1 MAQAGFTPISLYFS
15 TTAAATPTAGN
26 LANGELAINI
36 TDGKLYY
43 KDNGGVV
50 RLLASNATSA
60 PVTSI
65 TFGTTGLTPSTATSG
80 AITVAGTLNIA
91 NGGTGQTT
99 AVAAFNALNP
109 MTTTGDMIYESSPT
123 TAARLPI
130 GTTGQL
136 LSVVGGIP
144 AWVTPTPAG
153 APIGALQ
160 YMAGLT
166 STTYPGSDWLKCDGS
181 IVSQSTYSTLYARIG
196 KIPDVITTWVSRST
210 TGTAGNAASQIAYA
224 NNLFITTENFGFR
237 TSTNA
242 ITWTQITAP
251 GVTQTSLV
259 KTLVYGSSKY
269 VGGFLYAVGKQAR
282 YQPATST
289 DLVTWTTRSL
299 PGGFYFTNVTR
310 QRFVNNTFFLLGTEG
325 LTAGASPI
333 IFSSTDGI
341 TWTTRTVTGMPAG
354 TLAYDMVYANSKY
367 TLATNTSPAL
377 YSSTDLVTWTANS
390 VPNNSVVSLAYGNG
404 TYAAISSNNGFAVMT
419 STDAIT
425 WSARTIVGTSLVN
438 LFDTSVTYNE
448 NNTFIVTSPN
458 YGSSYR
464 LVVSYDGINWLATT
478 AVGNAA
484 AGISNIAYGNN
495 TFVLAAS
502 NSNNVSVCSQF
513 SYNAATNFAVPKAFG
528 PNGPTFYST
537 ANSALQLNQSGAAQT
552 LYIKA
557 L

>member
-196 KIPDVITTWVSRST
+196 KIPDVINTWVSRST
-210 TGTAGNAASQIAYA
+210 TGTSGNQANQIAYA
-224 NNLFITTENFGFR
+224 NNLFITRENFGFR

-251 GVTQTSLV
+251 GVDPNSIVQ
-259 KTLVYGSSKY
+259 TLVYGSSKY
-269 VGGFLYAVGKQAR
+269 VGGVLYAVGKQTR

-289 DLVTWTTRSL
+289 NLVTWTTRSL
-299 PGGFYFTNVTR
+299 PGGFYFTALTR

-354 TLAYDMVYANSKY
+354 TLAYDMVYADSKY

-377 YSSTDLVTWTANS
+377 YSSTDLVTWTSNS
-390 VPNNSVVSLAYGNG
+390 VPNNAIVSLAYGNG
-404 TYAAISSNNGFAVMT
+404 TYAAISSNSGTSVMT

-425 WSARTIVGTSLVN
+425 WSSRTIIGAGLTN
-438 LFDTSVTYNE
+438 MPAAAVTYNE
-448 NNTFIVTSPN
+448 NNTFIVIAPQFGT
-458 YGSSYR
+458 SYR
-464 LVVSYDGINWLATT
+464 LVVSYDGINWLQTS

-484 AGISNIAYGNN
+484 VGISNIAYGNN
-495 TFVLAAS
+495 TFVLASTS
-502 NSNNVSVCSQF
+502 NSVSVCSQF
-513 SYNAATNFAVPKAFG
+513 SYNAATDFAVPKAFG
-528 PNGPTFYST
+528 PNGPTFYGT
-537 ANSALQLNQSGAAQT
+537 ANSALQLNQSGTAQT